1 MTVAHLFNFDMRRE
15 GGLQTWKK
23 IVSALDK
30 KNQYQLRAK
39 KSDSWEKTFLFW
51 CCSTDQCVL
60 YFRSLIYELTL
71 LYHYD
76 HFYSSKPH
84 NFARIKIRSCKEVI
98 RVFFTELI
106 IWAELLTAWFL
117 LRLVRQINFNLLDC
131 RPGKLD
137 FIFENILCFEFSKD
151 FFLREKWA

>member
-23 IVSALDK
+23 KLSLLLAK
-30 KNQYQLRAK
+30 KISINLEQK

-51 CCSTDQCVL
+51 CRTDQCVL

-137 FIFENILCFEFSKD
+137 FIFENILCTSNFQRISF
-151 FFLREKWA
+151 